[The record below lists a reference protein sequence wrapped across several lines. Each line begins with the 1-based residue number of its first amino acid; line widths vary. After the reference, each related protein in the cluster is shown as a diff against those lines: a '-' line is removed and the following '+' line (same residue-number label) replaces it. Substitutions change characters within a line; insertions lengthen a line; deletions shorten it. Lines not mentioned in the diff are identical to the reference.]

1 MGCWNFSRQN
11 DSNAVTDGTFCFF
24 FRGHARYC
32 NELSSRPSS
41 TCRWYGALLFLLLFF
56 IFLFSFYFIFFLTFF
71 ITFFTQRSPLNQK
84 DQQSTNCQIFD
95 VILIALYHIDHH
107 FNDEHLLLCC
117 IGNENLKYLSS

>member
-11 DSNAVTDGTFCFF
+11 DSNAITDGTFCFL

-41 TCRWYGALLFLLLFF
+41 TCRWYSALLDRLFF
-56 IFLFSFYFIFFLTFF
+56 FIFYFIFILFFSYLFF

-84 DQQSTNCQIFD
+84 DQLSTNCQLFD
-95 VILIALYHIDHH
+95 VKLIALYYIDHH

-117 IGNENLKYLSS
+117 IGNGNLKYLSS